1 MPMASKKIHDQF
13 KHIATCTQLDFILT
27 TSLRSISSHTKIL
40 SGKDDWF
47 SIYIEPALG
56 GTDRWSM
63 DPFPLPQHIHTFAKI
78 VISKKKLNCNITN
91 FLQLPIKLLKA

>member
-13 KHIATCTQLDFILT
+13 KHIATVHNLILSSPHL
-27 TSLRSISSHTKIL
+27 SLQSISSHTKIL

-63 DPFPLPQHIHTFAKI
+63 DPFPLPQHIHTFAKM
-78 VISKKKLNCNITN
+78 VISKKK
-91 FLQLPIKLLKA
+91 IKL

>member
-1 MPMASKKIHDQF
+1 MINSN
-13 KHIATCTQLDFILT
+13 ILPRVHNLILSSPHL
-27 TSLRSISSHTKIL
+27 SLQSISSHTKIL

-78 VISKKKLNCNITN
+78 VISKKK
-91 FLQLPIKLLKA
+91 IKL